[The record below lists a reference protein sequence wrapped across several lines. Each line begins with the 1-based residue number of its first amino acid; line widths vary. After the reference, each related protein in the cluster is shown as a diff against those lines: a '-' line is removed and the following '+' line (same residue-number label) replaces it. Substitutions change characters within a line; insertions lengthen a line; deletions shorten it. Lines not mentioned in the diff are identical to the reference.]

1 MVRGKALVLA
11 ACTALSLCA
20 LAGCSSA
27 PKKNASASTTTTAA
41 GVSTTTA
48 AKATTTT
55 TSTAA
60 TTTSST
66 GHSGTTQATS
76 PTTTTTIAPIVPA
89 NVPNDDAVRKDVTLL
104 NCESSPGG
112 WVAGGTVKNPT
123 TKTQTYKITVF
134 FTSSGATDLAYGST
148 TSTVPGG
155 KNALWT
161 VRVTFPAPAQVLC
174 VLRGVAT
181 T

>member
-1 MVRGKALVLA
+1 
-11 ACTALSLCA
+11 
-20 LAGCSSA
+20 
-27 PKKNASASTTTTAA
+27 
-41 GVSTTTA
+41 
-48 AKATTTT
+48 
-55 TSTAA
+55 
-60 TTTSST
+60 
-66 GHSGTTQATS
+66 
-76 PTTTTTIAPIVPA
+76 
-89 NVPNDDAVRKDVTLL
+89 VPNDVSVRKDVTLL